1 MTLRQELIEGKLAL
15 PGTPRDAEEEAAE
28 AARRA
33 EEEAAEAARL
43 AEEEAARKAERDAV
57 GNSGPV
63 E

>member
-43 AEEEAARKAERDAV
+43 AEEEAARKA
-57 GNSGPV
+57 
-63 E
+63 